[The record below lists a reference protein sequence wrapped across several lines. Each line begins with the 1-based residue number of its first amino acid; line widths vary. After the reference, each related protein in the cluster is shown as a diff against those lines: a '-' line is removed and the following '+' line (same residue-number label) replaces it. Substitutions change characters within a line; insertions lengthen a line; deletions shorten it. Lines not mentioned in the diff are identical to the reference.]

1 MRHRKISLFD
11 GLLLLLVVL
20 LGAGV
25 YWKLHTREAPAAPDS
40 VAVLMDDLRR
50 NSDINTEPSAMEETE
65 NYVIDYILHLD
76 QVDQAELEQKLQLGD
91 EMFNTYDD
99 ASFGTLKKMEFSETE
114 DGTSADLTI
123 SVFAV
128 FTKTAVTTPSGASLK
143 VGAEL
148 ALKDQNGETVP
159 SGVVTWM
166 KH

>member
-20 LGAGV
+20 FGAGV
-25 YWKLHTREAPAAPDS
+25 YWKLHTKEAPAAPDS
-40 VAVLMDDLRR
+40 VTVLMDDLRR
-50 NSDINTEPSAMEETE
+50 NSDINTEPSAMEEME
-65 NYVIDYILHLD
+65 NYVIDYILHLE
-76 QVDQAELEQKLQLGD
+76 QVDQAELEQKFQPGD
-91 EMFNTYDD
+91 ELFNTYDD

-128 FTKTAVTTPSGASLK
+128 FTKTAVTTPSGASLN

-148 ALKDQNGETVP
+148 ALKNQNGEPVP
-159 SGVVTWM
+159 CGVVTWM

>member
-40 VAVLMDDLRR
+40 VTVLMDDLRR

-65 NYVIDYILHLD
+65 
-76 QVDQAELEQKLQLGD
+76 
-91 EMFNTYDD
+91 
-99 ASFGTLKKMEFSETE
+99 
-114 DGTSADLTI
+114 DGISADLTI
-123 SVFAV
+123 SIFAV
-128 FTKTAVTTPSGASLK
+128 FTKTSVTTPSSASLK

-148 ALKDQNGETVP
+148 ALKNQNGETIPV
-159 SGVVTWM
+159 GVVTWI